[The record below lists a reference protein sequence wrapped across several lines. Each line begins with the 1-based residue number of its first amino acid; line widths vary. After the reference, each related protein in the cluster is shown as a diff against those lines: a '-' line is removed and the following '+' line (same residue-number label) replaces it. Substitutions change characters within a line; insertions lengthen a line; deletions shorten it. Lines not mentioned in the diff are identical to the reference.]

1 MAKKILDDV
10 NHNQLI
16 RGSGGGKKKSKSR
29 TPVEAKDSV
38 ASNTRAT
45 MVDLLGEGVIG
56 GLLDGAKSIYIDKV
70 PLMSQD
76 GTYAYNNV
84 YWDCR
89 NGTQDQS
96 VMPKYNTIQTPFNV
110 NVECKQKTPVTV
122 AIQSDDNDYVKIIM
136 EFPSIY
142 SVNANNGDRNGATV
156 QFKFMMSYITPS
168 GSMVGMHDVIAEGA
182 TKPEII
188 ISQKQNSV
196 WYKSFLIKMPKGNRN
211 YQIKCVRISKD
222 EDGSYIQNKTI
233 VNSYIEILNTP
244 FNYPN
249 SAVVGITVNAE
260 DFGNQMPERAYMV
273 GGTYIRVPSNYDDKT
288 NTYNG
293 YWDGTFQIIVSENP
307 AWILFDLIT
316 NERYGLGKFVKDYMF
331 NLGSLY
337 QVGVYCDGLV
347 DDGLG
352 GKEKRFTLNTVIA
365 GRSAAYDLISDI
377 VSVFRGM
384 IFWSGGMVNV
394 IQDKPKDATFLIS
407 NANVVDGE
415 FDYQGSA
422 RKDRPSIALV
432 TWNDP
437 DDYFERNIEYVE
449 DPESIARFGSRTTE
463 ITAFGCTSR
472 AQAHRLGLWTLYTAR
487 YETDLISFQMTQ
499 EAAFLMPGDICKLQ
513 DKYRSGEKQSGR
525 IKSATSNSLKLDFEI
540 EIKKNSFV
548 QISMANGTFVERDI
562 IETGLTDT
570 ITFLKPLESLPVKN
584 APYLVSSPSLR
595 PLTVRVISSTYDSE
609 KNLFSIVVLEYNKSK
624 FAAIDSG
631 AVLEKEIVTNI
642 DPTNFKP
649 SNMVITET
657 TYLSSPG
664 NLGVKLIV
672 SWNGRSPEY
681 VFSWRRVDNN
691 ENIWHTES
699 LLKSQQT
706 EILNVAEHGIYE
718 FQVYGIAASGIHT
731 EPLFGTH
738 KVDGTSTPPKAP
750 TQLTAVGDYRSII
763 LNWANPDSVDLDHI
777 DIYVA
782 NVDDFAKAS
791 LLISI
796 SATKYTHT
804 GLEDNITKYYWLR
817 AVNKR
822 GMNSPLNS
830 SIGTQ
835 ATTVEVTSYLQ
846 GKITESELG
855 KELVAKIEAPP
866 DLTVVNEQ
874 LDELNKQID
883 NINTS
888 VEQDINDL
896 NNFVENSID
905 NLTQLHNEQKNII
918 SQHDGRIAA
927 NTNSISAIGETVE
940 DLENKF
946 SATETSISELKTGL
960 NDAKNDIHAN
970 SETTNSLKS
979 NVSSI
984 EGKVSAQSKDITSLK
999 SDMTDSKS
1007 KIKANTDATNTLTSR
1022 VDKQGKE
1029 ISAINTSITK
1039 LESQVKNTENE
1050 LEGNAKVL
1058 SELGTDVKNQGN
1070 AITAQGNA
1078 ITSVQSKLNTDTSNL
1093 FANPNAHKDG
1103 TLYIP
1108 NSIIVDAPTS
1118 IIGVH
1123 LNNVFKFQNRWNN
1136 SNIEIPVVSGET
1148 YSFTIYTA
1156 TDDPS
1161 VPDISIGFTLLDKN
1175 KANPTFFTAIKR
1187 VSKAADNKT
1196 WKRSTG
1202 LITIPENI
1210 AFAKISI
1217 YIDKPDS
1224 DKTLYWYAGSISV
1237 TNASSYNSLKPV
1249 LDNTANA
1256 VSNLDTKVE
1265 QQNEKITLQGT
1276 SITSVSASLA
1286 RRTVFTFK
1294 AAGWGGVY
1302 KDISGVYDQHG
1313 VKIIDPS
1320 RSYCLIKFKLED
1332 NGTVSIENS
1341 TSFDVYASPDNG
1353 IIMLNRIKQIPTGVY
1368 AAIIAND
1375 EPSTNS
1381 NSVYEAVELL
1391 GGTRESISKI
1401 PYRGSYIL
1409 LGQKGLTKGS
1419 AVELIGNIHDTQFNC
1434 IWTKVAAEFING
1446 AMVNLGGATGAS
1458 QIAGAVASAVT
1469 TLDAKV
1475 EQQGK
1480 DIIAQSSKITTIQ
1493 SEVNGNKSIIVETQ
1507 KTLSNLNS
1515 TVANINNTLTSKIG
1529 NVESSVSQNAKT
1541 VADLNGKLSSMWTVK
1556 TQVSFNGQTYV
1567 SGIGLSTDNT
1577 GASQFLVQADRF
1589 ALMNTGA
1596 GTVTTP
1602 FVIDG
1607 GTTYINSAMIKK
1619 ASINSAMISNEIQS
1633 DNYVSGRTGW
1643 VLRKDGNFEINA
1655 AFGGSSRILINNE
1668 GMKVYDEYGRIRVKV
1683 GKLW

>member
-10 NHNQLI
+10 DHKTPI
-16 RGSGGGKKKSKSR
+16 RGSGGKKKSKSR

-38 ASNTRAT
+38 ASNTRAS

-56 GLLDGAKSIYIDKV
+56 GLLDGAKSIYVDKV
-70 PLMSQD
+70 ALMSPD

-84 YWDCR
+84 YWDFR
-89 NGTQDQS
+89 NGTQDQA
-96 VMPKYNTIQTPFNV
+96 VMPKYDTIQTPFNV
-110 NVECKQKTPVTV
+110 NVECKQLNPVTV
-122 AIQSDDNDYVKIIM
+122 AIQSDDNDYIKMIM
-136 EFPSIY
+136 EFPGLY
-142 SVNANNGDRNGATV
+142 SVNSSNGDRNGATV
-156 QFKFMMSYITPS
+156 KFKFMMSYITPN
-168 GSMVGMHDVIAEGA
+168 GTVVDMHDVIPEGTDKAEI
-182 TKPEII
+182 TIN
-188 ISQKQNSV
+188 QKQNSV

-211 YQIKCVRISKD
+211 YQIRCVRLSKD
-222 EDGSYIQNKTI
+222 ETSSYIQNKSI

-260 DFGNQMPERAYMV
+260 DFGNQMPDRAYMV
-273 GGTYIRVPSNYDDKT
+273 GGTYIRVPSNYDDAT

-293 YWDGTFQIIVSENP
+293 YWDGTFQILVSENP

-316 NERYGLGKFVKDYMF
+316 NERYGLGAFVKDYMF

-337 QVGVYCDGLV
+337 QVGVYCDGMV
-347 DDGLG
+347 SDGKG

-365 GRSAAYDLISDI
+365 GRSGAYDLISDI

-394 IQDKPKDATFLIS
+394 IQDKPKDATFLINNS
-407 NANVVDGE
+407 NVVNGE

-432 TWNDP
+432 TWNNP
-437 DDYFERNIEYVE
+437 DDYFERSIEYVE
-449 DPESIARFGSRTTE
+449 DPESIARFGSRTIE
-463 ITAFGCTSR
+463 VTAFGCTSR

-513 DKYRSGEKQSGR
+513 DKYRAGEKQSGR
-525 IKSATSNSLKLDFEI
+525 IKSATKNSLKLDSAI
-540 EIKKNSFV
+540 EIKPNSFV
-548 QISMANGTFVERDI
+548 QIAMSNGTFVERDI
-562 IETGLTDT
+562 IETGSTDL
-570 ITFLKPLESLPVKN
+570 ITFVKPLESLPVKN
-584 APYLVSSPSLR
+584 APYLISSPSLR
-595 PLTVRVISSTYDSE
+595 PLTVRVISSEYDSD
-609 KNLFSIVVLEYNKSK
+609 KNLFNIVVLEYNKSK
-624 FAAIDSG
+624 FEAIDNG
-631 AVLEKEIVTNI
+631 AILEKEIVTNI

-649 SNMVITET
+649 ANMVITEA

-664 NLGVKLIV
+664 NLSVKLIV

-699 LLKSQQT
+699 LLKSQQV
-706 EILNVAEHGIYE
+706 EILNVEEHGIYD
-718 FQVYGIAASGIHT
+718 FQVYGIAASGMHT

-750 TQLTAVGDYRSII
+750 SQLTAIGDYRSII

-782 NVDDFAKAS
+782 NVDDFSKAS

-796 SATKYTHT
+796 SATTYTHT

-830 SIGTQ
+830 TIGTQ

-866 DLTVVNEQ
+866 DLTVVNKQ
-874 LDELNKQID
+874 IDDLNKQID
-883 NINTS
+883 DININ
-888 VEQDINDL
+888 VDKDIDEL
-896 NNFVENSID
+896 NAFVENKIGD
-905 NLTQLHNEQKNII
+905 LTKLYDEQKNII
-918 SQHDGRIAA
+918 SQHDGRISA
-927 NTNSISAIGETVE
+927 NTSSISAIGETVE

-946 SATETSISELKTGL
+946 AVTETSISTLKTEL

-970 SETTNSLKS
+970 SESTSSLKS
-979 NVSSI
+979 NVTSLLDT
-984 EGKVSAQSKDITSLK
+984 VSTQSKNITSLQSNM
-999 SDMTDSKS
+999 SDAKT
-1007 KIKANTDATNTLTSR
+1007 KIEANTNAVNSLTSQ
-1022 VDKQGKE
+1022 VDKQGKD
-1029 ISAINTSITK
+1029 ISAINSSVTR
-1039 LESQVKNTENE
+1039 LESQIQDTESE
-1050 LEGNAKVL
+1050 LVSNAQAL
-1058 SELGTDVKNQGN
+1058 SELNTTVKNQGN
-1070 AITAQGNA
+1070 AITAHGDA
-1078 ITSVQSKLNTDTSNL
+1078 ITSVQSKLDSDVSNL
-1093 FANPNAHKDG
+1093 FVNPNAHKNG
-1103 TLYIP
+1103 SLYIP
-1108 NSIIVDAPTS
+1108 NSIIVDVPTS
-1118 IIGVH
+1118 IKGVH
-1123 LNNVFKFQNRWNN
+1123 LNNVFKFQHRWNN
-1136 SNIEIPVVSGET
+1136 SDVEIPVVGGET

-1175 KANPTFFTAIKR
+1175 KANSTFLTAIKR
-1187 VSKAADNKT
+1187 VSKSSTNAT

-1202 LITIPENI
+1202 LVTIPENI
-1210 AFAKISI
+1210 AFAKVSI
-1217 YIDKPDS
+1217 YIDKPNS
-1224 DKTLYWYAGSISV
+1224 DTKMYWYGGSISV
-1237 TNASSYNSLKPV
+1237 TNASSFNAFKPI
-1249 LDNTANA
+1249 LDNTAN
-1256 VSNLDTKVE
+1256 SISKLDTKID
-1265 QQNEKITLQGT
+1265 QQNDKITLQGN
-1276 SITSVSASLA
+1276 SLTSVSASLA

-1294 AAGWGGVY
+1294 AAGWGGDF
-1302 KDISGVYDQHG
+1302 KQITGVYDQYG
-1313 VKIIDPS
+1313 AKVVITS
-1320 RSYCLIKFKLED
+1320 RSYCLVQFKLED
-1332 NGTVSIENS
+1332 NGMVSIEAASSYDVFANS
-1341 TSFDVYASPDNG
+1341 DNA
-1353 IIMLNRIKQIPTGVY
+1353 IIMANKIQQIPTGVY
-1368 AAIIAND
+1368 AAIVGND
-1375 EPSTNS
+1375 EPSSNNS
-1381 NSVYEAVELL
+1381 GLFDAIESL
-1391 GGTRESISKI
+1391 GGTRESIAKI
-1401 PYRGSYIL
+1401 PYRGAYIL
-1409 LGQKGLTKGS
+1409 LGQKGLAKGS
-1419 AVELIGNIHDTQFNC
+1419 AVELIGSVHDSKYGC

-1446 AMVNLGGATGAS
+1446 AMVNLGGATGAI
-1458 QIAGAVASAVT
+1458 QISGALASAVT

-1480 DIIAQSSKITTIQ
+1480 NITAQSSKITTIQ
-1493 SEVNGNKSIIVETQ
+1493 SEVNGNKSIIADTQ
-1507 KTLSNLNS
+1507 KTISKLDS
-1515 TVANINNTLTSKIG
+1515 TVANINNVLNSKIG
-1529 NVESSVSQNAKT
+1529 NIESTVSQNAQT
-1541 VADLNGKLSSMWTVK
+1541 VADLNGKLSAMWTVK
-1556 TQVSFNGQTYV
+1556 TQVSFNGHTYV
-1567 SGIGLSTDNT
+1567 SGIGLSTDST
-1577 GASQFLVQADRF
+1577 GRSQFLVQADRF

-1602 FVIDG
+1602 FVIDN

-1668 GMKVYDEYGRIRVKV
+1668 GMKVYDENGRIRVKV